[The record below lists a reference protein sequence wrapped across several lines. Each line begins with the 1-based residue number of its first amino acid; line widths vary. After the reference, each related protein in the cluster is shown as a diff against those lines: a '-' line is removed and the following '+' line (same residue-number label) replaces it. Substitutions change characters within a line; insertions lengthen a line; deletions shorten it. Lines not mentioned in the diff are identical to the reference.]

1 MRQKLYVHDR
11 DYPAWVCFDCGHKY
25 GRGAPD
31 GHACTVHR
39 GVCGI
44 CKEQRDVTEPRDF
57 GHLVKNWKR
66 LVKAANAEL
75 DCEV

>member
-11 DYPAWVCFDCGHKY
+11 DYPAWVLFRLRPQVWQ
-25 GRGAPD
+25 GRSD

-66 LVKAANAEL
+66 LIKAANAEL